1 MENNKGRNFIA
12 LMLVI
17 AITALLLRITIDQV
31 ISINVTQN
39 ESNASA
45 NLKLIATAIENY
57 AKNHSGTFP
66 TSISSLTQTDPAYLD
81 RDYVGQS
88 PVKGYNYSCSRL
100 ATSGYSCY
108 ASPTHCNLTG
118 KKIYNITTGGLLLSE
133 DCSVKKE

>member
-17 AITALLLRITIDQV
+17 AFTALLLRITIDQV

-81 RDYVGQS
+81 RDYVGLA
-88 PVKGYNYSCSRL
+88 PLKGYNYTCPRL
-100 ATSGYSCY
+100 DASGYNCY
-108 ASPTHCNLTG
+108 ASPTHCSLSGGKIFNISTG
-118 KKIYNITTGGLLLSE
+118 ALFVSE